1 MANLVPNP
9 CAATDLTGWTTLSDA
24 TLARVTSV
32 PGTTIPS
39 PATTALRVD
48 PDKAIEC
55 DVVSLGVLT
64 EGDWLAWAVDLS
76 PGAAEDGG
84 TWEVDIYWYDG
95 ASYYAGDPTIVLED
109 AAVED
114 GWTHYEGTVQIPA
127 DCDGFGV
134 YVTTFDQTTTYVYAT
149 LFSVAALVTVDQA
162 IDWPVLGLL
171 TVDLAADW
179 AVQCLLAVR
188 DRGFDWAVQVCLPV
202 RDRGFD
208 WAVAGQLIRDLETDW
223 TVVDENPV
231 TVDLA
236 TDWSVGTLVTVS
248 RAFDWR
254 VLNHLVDEHGNP
266 VEADDV
272 DEDGNP
278 IDEEGNPIEGGG
290 VMVLARTTVELNGV
304 DLNDG
309 VNLAL
314 MPGAKLPR
322 RESEY
327 TMLRN
332 RDAYRQADL
341 RDPPSTASIPMKAT
355 GVDAAGLE
363 AQIDAVFTEVT
374 AGGTLSWQ
382 APGGA
387 LQTFIVGASPEP
399 EVVYDILHRSH
410 YIALFTLQLVALP

>member
-1 MANLVPNP
+1 VANLVPNP

-149 LFSVAALVTVDQA
+149 LFSVAALVTVDQVTKDQA
-162 IDWPVLGLL
+162 TDWPVL
-171 TVDLAADW
+171 
-179 AVQCLLAVR
+179 
-188 DRGFDWAVQVCLPV
+188 VCLAV

-223 TVVDENPV
+223 TIVETNLV
-231 TVDLA
+231 TADLATDWAVLTRVTRDLA
-236 TDWSVGTLVTVS
+236 TDWSVARKTTAVP
-248 RAFDWR
+248 D
-254 VLNHLVDEHGNP
+254 P
-266 VEADDV
+266 VAD
-272 DEDGNP
+272 
-278 IDEEGNPIEGGG
+278 I
-290 VMVLARTTVELNGV
+290 LAEFNSI

-309 VNLAL
+309 VHTHILPGASLGAVTTEYESLRSATGDWQQSNVLPGWVLTSIPVAVQFSSTGRLTAWVLAL
-314 MPGAKLPR
+314 
-322 RESEY
+322 
-327 TMLRN
+327 
-332 RDAYRQADL
+332 
-341 RDPPSTASIPMKAT
+341 KA
-355 GVDAAGLE
+355 AC
-363 AQIDAVFTEVT
+363 F
-374 AGGTLSWQ
+374 AGGTLTWQ
-382 APGGA
+382 WTPDDVVRTYVIGSSSEPDVVEDNAYILQHRTELTLA
-387 LQTFIVGASPEP
+387 LLRWPS
-399 EVVYDILHRSH
+399 
-410 YIALFTLQLVALP
+410 

>member
-149 LFSVAALVTVDQA
+149 LFSVAALVTVDQVTKDQA
-162 IDWPVLGLL
+162 TDWPVL
-171 TVDLAADW
+171 V
-179 AVQCLLAVR
+179 CLAVR
-188 DRGFDWAVQVCLPV
+188 DRGFDWV
-202 RDRGFD
+202 
-208 WAVAGQLIRDLETDW
+208 VAGQLARDFATDW
-223 TVVDENPV
+223 TIVETNLV
-231 TVDLA
+231 TADLATDWAVLTRVTRDLA
-236 TDWSVGTLVTVS
+236 TDWSVARKTTAVP
-248 RAFDWR
+248 D
-254 VLNHLVDEHGNP
+254 P
-266 VEADDV
+266 VAD
-272 DEDGNP
+272 
-278 IDEEGNPIEGGG
+278 I
-290 VMVLARTTVELNGV
+290 LAEFNSI

-309 VNLAL
+309 VHTHILPGASLGAVTTEYESLRSATGDWQQSNVLPGWVLTSIPVAVQFSSTGRLTAWVLAL
-314 MPGAKLPR
+314 
-322 RESEY
+322 
-327 TMLRN
+327 
-332 RDAYRQADL
+332 
-341 RDPPSTASIPMKAT
+341 KA
-355 GVDAAGLE
+355 AC
-363 AQIDAVFTEVT
+363 F
-374 AGGTLSWQ
+374 AGGTLTWQ
-382 APGGA
+382 WTPDDVVRTYVIGSSSEPDVVEDNAYILQHRTELTLA
-387 LQTFIVGASPEP
+387 LLRWPS
-399 EVVYDILHRSH
+399 
-410 YIALFTLQLVALP
+410 